1 MSSSSKQLQISMK
14 KYVRSVKG
22 TSTFL
27 LLLTVGLLVAGCSG
41 ISQNTHA
48 YLGTPIYPPTHPESV
63 QILQS
68 EPSRQKVRLG
78 EIILGVDG
86 QPAREEIEKRIR
98 EGASKLG
105 ADAAFIV
112 YDRTHIY
119 PVVYA
124 DYWWGPTWVTQD
136 ARRNIV
142 AVAIKYQ

>member
-1 MSSSSKQLQISMK
+1 MK
-14 KYVRSVKG
+14 KHVRSVEA
-22 TSTFL
+22 TATLFL
-27 LLLTVGLLVAGCSG
+27 LITVGVLMAGCSG

-48 YLGTPIYPPTHPESV
+48 YLGIPTYPPTSPDHV

-68 EPSRQKVRLG
+68 EPPQQKVRLG

-119 PVVYA
+119 PVVYT
-124 DYWWGPTWVTQD
+124 DYWWGPTWVAQD
-136 ARRNIV
+136 AKRNIV